1 MRSSAKTG
9 IVTDMRASQLSSMT
23 EPSAARVLLMSHDAS
38 LRQRLVPELNEAG
51 YPCQSFTDATE
62 VFAYLANHAVS
73 LFIVEASPA
82 GLNLCR
88 QVSRTYPQLP
98 ILLLTQGDS
107 LAERITCLEV
117 GAWDYLSPPYL
128 RKDLI
133 HWLKLYVQPQ
143 TDAGERLT
151 FADLTLD
158 LNTRVAL
165 RKQRQIQ
172 LTMKEFDLLK
182 FLMQNPGRV
191 LTREEIMEQVWGYQ
205 SVHESNVIE
214 VYIRYLRLKLDQ
226 PGEKHL
232 IQTVRGV
239 GYVLREP

>member
-1 MRSSAKTG
+1 
-9 IVTDMRASQLSSMT
+9 MT
-23 EPSAARVLLMSHDAS
+23 EPNRARVLLVCGDAEV
-38 LRQRLVPELNEAG
+38 RQRLSAELFEAG
-51 YPCQSFTDATE
+51 YPCQALAE
-62 VFAYLANHAVS
+62 PAAVPAYLTQQPAC
-73 LFIVEASPA
+73 LLIVEASPA
-82 GLNLCR
+82 GLALCR
-88 QVSRTYPQLP
+88 QVSQSHPQLP
-98 ILLLTQGDS
+98 ILLLTAGDS
-107 LAERITCLEV
+107 LEERIACLES
-117 GAWDYLSPPYL
+117 GAWDYLSAPYPRKELL
-128 RKDLI
+128 R
-133 HWLKLYVQPQ
+133 WLNLYVQPQ
-143 TDAGERLT
+143 TGPTEVLT

-214 VYIRYLRLKLDQ
+214 VYVRYLRLKLDQ

>member
-1 MRSSAKTG
+1 
-9 IVTDMRASQLSSMT
+9 MT
-23 EPSAARVLLMSHDAS
+23 EPSAARILLVVGDST
-38 LRQRLVPELNEAG
+38 LRQRLMTDLSEAG
-51 YPCQSFTDATE
+51 YPCQPLAEPSE
-62 VFAYLANHAVS
+62 VYPYLATHSVS
-73 LFIVEASPA
+73 LLIVATSPA
-82 GLNLCR
+82 GLTLCQ
-88 QVSRTYPQLP
+88 QVSRTHPPLP
-98 ILLLTQGDS
+98 ILLLTEGDT
-107 LAERITCLEV
+107 LEERVTCLES
-117 GAWDYLSPPYL
+117 GAWDYLSPPYP
-128 RKDLI
+128 RKDLL

-143 TDAGERLT
+143 TDPAERLT

-158 LNTRVAL
+158 LNTRIAL
-165 RKQRQIQ
+165 RQERQIQ

-214 VYIRYLRLKLDQ
+214 VYVRYLRLKLDQ

>member
-1 MRSSAKTG
+1 
-9 IVTDMRASQLSSMT
+9 MT
-23 EPSAARVLLMSHDAS
+23 ESSAARVLLVSSDAS
-38 LRQRLVPELNEAG
+38 LRQRLVLELNEAG
-51 YPCQSFTDATE
+51 YPCQSLTDTAE
-62 VFAYLANHAVS
+62 VFAHLANHAVS
-73 LFIVEASPA
+73 LLIVEASPA

-88 QVSRTYPQLP
+88 QVSKTHPQLP

-117 GAWDYLSPPYL
+117 GAWDYLSAPYP

-143 TDAGERLT
+143 TEPGERLT

-165 RKQRQIQ
+165 RQQRQIQ

-226 PGEKHL
+226 PGEKQL